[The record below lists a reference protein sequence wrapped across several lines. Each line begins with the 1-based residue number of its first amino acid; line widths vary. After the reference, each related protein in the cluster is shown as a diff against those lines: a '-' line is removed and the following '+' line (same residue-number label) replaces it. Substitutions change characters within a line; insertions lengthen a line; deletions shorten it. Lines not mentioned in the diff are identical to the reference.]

1 MAEKIAERSLKVL
14 QTNKTFF
21 GTITNTLTKLLI
33 PTKVGINSLLILT
46 KRNNILKA
54 FENYTDENNND
65 ETNKKE
71 ELLKKY
77 EDMYGLY
84 LEAIDKYVMDSV
96 YKKVKNDTAT
106 NFEKNAL
113 SEYYNIV
120 HLKETQYL
128 EYKYRKQ
135 KYLLELDYQTINMQN
150 KEKTLNRYKKFYSNK
165 MESLYKG
172 ILKNYSIQLADNVG
186 GEERKNQTFEK
197 IFSTLEEYI
206 VEILPIKM
214 EIDHENSYKEIIEE
228 YDKFSGFLAGKL
240 DERDIIEKKLVLLG
254 ISRKLFTHSLPL
266 IVAEQCYNKLLDD
279 TRELIVNAKIN
290 KKKNSAYEMLIT
302 LIEDYNI
309 KLLSTKIY
317 WDKPQQR
324 DAYKKFWEEYKNIEQ
339 EKEKDQGKA
348 LKQKEILFV
357 KNDLKLVAKQEEKY
371 AKIIKFYKEKL
382 VELGAMK
389 NIKNICKTL
398 KHRYVKRKQVVV

>member
-339 EKEKDQGKA
+339 EKETDQGKA

-389 NIKNICKTL
+389 NIKNACKTL